1 MVFLWRFLWYLIL
14 QRSNFYH
21 CLICFSLLV
30 VFLFYEGFLFLQMFV
45 ACSYARSHHYFVTVF
60 ILSYTMIG
68 EKAWEGKGKKKSK
81 VSSLG
86 SRGGFTSWVA
96 FQDFRN
102 VVFPEETKSPC
113 SMGMSSG
120 EVKERRLVTMAV
132 TWDPALPFSSDRVT
146 LVQKMALLEQCSP
159 LWRSQGWAE
168 ARGRAARWFL
178 FP

>member
-1 MVFLWRFLWYLIL
+1 MLFFVGGVSFLWRI
-14 QRSNFYH
+14 S
-21 CLICFSLLV
+21 
-30 VFLFYEGFLFLQMFV
+30 VFTDVCGLFL
-45 ACSYARSHHYFVTVF
+45 CTVSSLF
-60 ILSYTMIG
+60 CYSVYPQLYHDRRKSMRR
-68 EKAWEGKGKKKSK
+68 KRKKKSK

-86 SRGGFTSWVA
+86 SGGGFTSWVA